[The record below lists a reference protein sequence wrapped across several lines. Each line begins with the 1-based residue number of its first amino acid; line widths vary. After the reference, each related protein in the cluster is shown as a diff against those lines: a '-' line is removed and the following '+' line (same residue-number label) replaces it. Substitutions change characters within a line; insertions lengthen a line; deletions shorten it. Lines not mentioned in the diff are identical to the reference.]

1 MVDQP
6 LDCDV
11 RGRVIE
17 QDGNNLVCSA
27 ISDDGTWVAVSDA
40 TKLSLYQLVHNV
52 RPSRGRSKHH
62 GAPC

>member
-1 MVDQP
+1 M
-6 LDCDV
+6 